1 MKYLSQTHE
10 RPCMIELTVRTT
22 RPRKLR
28 VKAYPVTKDKVPYP
42 NTVYTNRYATIYG
55 KEKFLVKLPKT
66 SEWTVIEVFDET
78 PSNDSKSSDKTFEVV
93 SLKKKTLPTKLFM
106 FDFTDPTVASFV
118 TFAENFAS
126 KCGYMSEGIIYS
138 PDSLFRIDYIDG
150 LLKNTKGGIATT
162 PARIGS
168 DSAIVE
174 ASKERFKD
182 YTTAGIFAILLHE
195 FSHFYKNKK
204 MRSEEEA
211 DYYSVNIALGK
222 GYPEVELLITY
233 GVIFNKADNPEN
245 RKRYERIKKYINDFP
260 QTAEEQKSSWN

>member
-1 MKYLSQTHE
+1 
-10 RPCMIELTVRTT
+10 
-22 RPRKLR
+22 
-28 VKAYPVTKDKVPYP
+28 
-42 NTVYTNRYATIYG
+42 
-55 KEKFLVKLPKT
+55 
-66 SEWTVIEVFDET
+66 
-78 PSNDSKSSDKTFEVV
+78 
-93 SLKKKTLPTKLFM
+93 M

-260 QTAEEQKSSWN
+260 QTARRTKEQLELAKVA